1 MYKALKMKPHK
12 TMRSLQLFSAVLLI
26 GFSVATSNQVPAG
39 QANQKAAEELGDR
52 IVQRFHQ
59 TRDFGSIFKEF
70 FVSNPA
76 LRQQEIYL
84 VFGRR
89 LNPEK
94 RHKIDQAAVERAY
107 IASMNFSYLLVSY
120 VAMQE
125 DKTADPPA
133 EFEQAFPSLTI
144 QFENISSSKEL
155 DAVFTDKCNHFFD
168 VVRKHMPDGGF
179 DSPAYKQFWL
189 DFKEKKE
196 TANVSQMR
204 QDFGIGKEMPVYVV
218 KREFV
223 NYFLIE
229 EEGALKVFT
238 ISLRSNERW

>member
-1 MYKALKMKPHK
+1 MKSHRK
-12 TMRSLQLFSAVLLI
+12 LRLRLFSTGLFI
-26 GFSVATSNQVPAG
+26 GFAFATSNEVPAG
-39 QANQKAAEELGDR
+39 QVNQKAAEELGDR

-70 FVSNPA
+70 FVTNPA
-76 LRQQEIYL
+76 LRQQEIQL

-107 IASMNFSYLLVSY
+107 IALMNFSYLLVSY
-120 VAMQE
+120 IAMQE

-133 EFEQAFPSLTI
+133 EFEQALSSFNVQI
-144 QFENISSSKEL
+144 EDISSGKEL
-155 DAVFTDKCNHFFD
+155 DAVFTDKYNHFFD
-168 VVRKHMPDGGF
+168 IVRKHMPDGAF
-179 DSPAYKQFWL
+179 DSPAYKKLWL

-204 QDFGIGKEMPVYVV
+204 RDFGIGKEMPVYVV